1 MTAGI
6 DARMAPAFNLAGKV
20 DEVLFLGKGGK
31 CINDVERIDFHKIQ
45 SGRPDVIILMIEDND
60 VVAFF
65 LNTDCEGLAGRLV
78 SLAAMFCN

>member
-31 CINDVERIDFHKIQ
+31 CISDVERIDFHKIQ
-45 SGRPDVIILMIEDND
+45 SGRPDIIILMIGDND

-65 LNTDCEGLAGRLV
+65 
-78 SLAAMFCN
+78 